1 MVSDFQTQESYQ
13 FFTEEAVELL
23 QELEQ
28 GLLSLRENHN
38 IATVNTLMRIAHSL
52 KGGSACVGLD
62 DIQEI
67 AGHLE
72 HIFEIIKSE
81 DTDLDLELEDLLLKA
96 YDCLR
101 SPLIAEIETSHSDAK
116 PAILKIQGIAAQIET
131 KLQSKSQK
139 KADVT
144 DFLFAEEVAEGI
156 DRLAVI
162 LQNNKETDKLEGLK
176 AQVEI
181 FKGLGKIARLD
192 GFVSI
197 AETTLSALKANPN
210 SLQKIGELALDNF
223 RTARA
228 NILAGNRSSEI
239 AVSSILIDLCSK
251 DKENLAP
258 SEEVNSSVNKS
269 IKNIDLVPDP
279 PQKTTVLTKETTPES
294 SEQAKDT
301 TNTNDN
307 NSVPALA
314 SLRLGVRMDLDRLKL
329 LNNLVAELVTQD
341 NRYLLEHKQQ
351 VESIEVIKELY
362 DRLKQI
368 NHNFHSCLHQLNLS
382 QQKNNKITSC
392 FIDLSENKKDRKLGS
407 KQCSYPKLEHLMENV
422 AEELAHLGECI
433 QDISLSNQG
442 FHNILKTRQKTLK
455 QLQTNLLDA
464 RMVPIGDLLNK
475 FPRMVRDLCFKENK
489 QIKLELRGTKTL
501 IDRAFLEK
509 LYDPLVH
516 IIRNAI
522 AHGIESPE
530 VRKATGKPAEGT
542 IKISCSYSGNQ
553 ILIDIEDDGKGIDWE
568 KVRNSIVENNLV
580 SQQEAAA
587 FSQQQ
592 LSQYLFSSGFS
603 TAAEVTHLA
612 GRGMGLSAVK
622 LKINHLKG
630 KLKVVSEPQKGTNF
644 QIRLPLTLT
653 IVKLLVFSAD
663 KDLLAIPVDSII
675 SIAIASNQEIKNNGE
690 KSFYFWQREKIPV
703 YSHNILSTYY
713 YPHTVDT
720 TKPLKGGQDWQKSG
734 KTPLIILGHRKQ
746 KIAFKIDEILMEQDL
761 VLKPFNSAVTPP
773 NTLCGC
779 TILGDG
785 RLIPVLDASAL
796 VEKWIQNSQSRSFS
810 KPSTPVFDFKPLPTI
825 LIADDSL
832 TMRQTLSITLSKAGY
847 RVIQARD
854 GLEAIEHLKQQPGIK
869 AVISDVEMPRMNGME
884 LLTRARQLMGESLP
898 IVMLTS
904 RSSQRYKDL
913 AIQLGATEYLT
924 KPYVDKDLLDVISKI
939 Y

>member
-28 GLLSLRENHN
+28 GLLLLRENHN

-67 AGHLE
+67 AGYLE
-72 HIFEIIKSE
+72 HIFEIIKPE

-162 LQNNKETDKLEGLK
+162 LQNHNEIDKLEGLK

-192 GFVSI
+192 GFVAI

-228 NILAGNRSSEI
+228 NILAGNRGSEI

-251 DKENLAP
+251 EKENLAR
-258 SEEVNSSVNKS
+258 SEQVNSSANKS

-279 PQKTTVLTKETTPES
+279 PQKTTVLTKETTAES
-294 SEQAKDT
+294 SEEAKD

-392 FIDLSENKKDRKLGS
+392 FLDLSENKQDRKLGS
-407 KQCSYPKLEHLMENV
+407 KQCSYPKLEDLMENV

-475 FPRMVRDLCFKENK
+475 FPRMVRDLSVKENK

-580 SQQEAAA
+580 PQQEAAA

-734 KTPLIILGHRKQ
+734 KTPLIILGHREQ

-773 NTLCGC
+773 HTLCGC